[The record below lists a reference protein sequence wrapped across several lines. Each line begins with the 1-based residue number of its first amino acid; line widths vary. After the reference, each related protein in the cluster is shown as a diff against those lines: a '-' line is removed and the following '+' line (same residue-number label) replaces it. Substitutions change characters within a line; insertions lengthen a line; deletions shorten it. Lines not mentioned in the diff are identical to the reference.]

1 LIPLIGEP
9 GERGVHL
16 LGVSGTAMAS
26 LAGLL
31 VESGHTVTGS
41 DENVYPPMSDLLEEI
56 GVDVRTPYRADNIPP
71 DCDLVIVGNA
81 ISRGN
86 PELEAVLERRVACA
100 SMPEVLKEL
109 YLRARTPIVVSG
121 THGKTTTSS
130 IVAWLLESAGHDPGF
145 LVGGIPLNFG
155 VSYRSGSGDAFV
167 VEGDEYDTAYFDKG
181 PKFLHYL
188 PQVAIIGNIEFDHAD
203 IYRDVSEVERAFRL
217 FANLVP
223 RNGLLVVGSGSE
235 LATTIAAAAPCAVA
249 TFATAG
255 DADWTADVLSSD
267 ANGTRFRVLHHGETV
282 TETEGPFWGD
292 AALRNALAAIA
303 ATEPFGVT
311 GDELAAALASF
322 RGVRRRFEVRGEEA
336 GVVVVDDF
344 AHHPTAI
351 GETLR
356 GARRRFQGQRIWGVF
371 EPRSFTTR
379 SSVFQKE
386 LAVALAF
393 ADAVV
398 VAGVLRTS
406 RLPEENELSEEK
418 LVEDLRSSGTP
429 ASFIPAPD
437 DIVRYLLGKV
447 RPGDVVMAMSNG
459 GFGGLHEKLLKM
471 LRALK

>member
-1 LIPLIGEP
+1 
-9 GERGVHL
+9 
-16 LGVSGTAMAS
+16 MAS

-41 DENVYPPMSDLLEEI
+41 DENVYPPMSDLLEEL
-56 GVDVRTPYRADNIPP
+56 GVDVRSPYRADNVPP

-86 PELEAVLERRVACA
+86 PELEAVLERRVAYA

-109 YLRARTPIVVSG
+109 YLRTRTPIVVSG

-145 LVGGIPLNFG
+145 LIGGIPLNFG
-155 VSYRSGSGDAFV
+155 LSYRNGSGDAFV

-188 PQVAIIGNIEFDHAD
+188 PQVAIIGNVEFDHAD
-203 IYRDVSEVERAFRL
+203 IYRDVTEVEQAFRL

-223 RNGLLVVGSGSE
+223 RNGLLVVGSESE
-235 LATTIAAAAPCAVA
+235 LAMTVAASAPCPVT

-255 DADWTADVLSSD
+255 EADWTVEVLSSD

-303 ATEPFGVT
+303 ATEPFGLT
-311 GDELAAALASF
+311 GDELAVALASF
-322 RGVRRRFEVRGEEA
+322 RGVKRRFEVRGEEA

-356 GARRRFQGQRIWGVF
+356 GARHRFQGRRIWGVF
-371 EPRSFTTR
+371 EPRSFTAR
-379 SSVFQKE
+379 SAVFQKE

-393 ADAVV
+393 ADSVV

-406 RLPEENELSEEK
+406 RLPEDNELSEEK
-418 LVEDLRSSGTP
+418 LVADLRSSGTE
-429 ASFIPAPD
+429 ASFIPSPD
-437 DIVRYLLGKV
+437 DIVEFLQGELRA
-447 RPGDVVMAMSNG
+447 GDVVMVMSNG
-459 GFGGLHEKLLKM
+459 SFGGLPEKLLAA
-471 LRALK
+471 LRSRPG

>member
-1 LIPLIGEP
+1 M
-9 GERGVHL
+9 VHL
-16 LGVSGTAMAS
+16 LGVGGTAMAS

-31 VESGHTVTGS
+31 IEAGHTVTGS
-41 DENVYPPMSDLLEEI
+41 DENVYPPMSDLLAEL
-56 GVDVRTPYRADNIPP
+56 GVDVRSPYRADNVPH
-71 DCDLVIVGNA
+71 DCDLVIIGNA

-86 PELEAVLERRVACA
+86 PELEAVLARRVAYA

-109 YLRARTPIVVSG
+109 YLRTRTPVVVSG

-145 LVGGIPLNFG
+145 LIGGIPLNFG
-155 VSYRSGSGDAFV
+155 VSYRSGSGEAFV

-188 PQVAIIGNIEFDHAD
+188 PQVAIIGNVEFDHAD
-203 IYRDVSEVERAFRL
+203 IYRDVSDVERAFRL

-223 RNGLLVVGSGSE
+223 QNGLLVVGYESE
-235 LATTIAAAAPCAVA
+235 LAMTIASNAPCPVT
-249 TFATAG
+249 TFALAG
-255 DADWTADVLSSD
+255 DADWRLEVLSSD
-267 ANGTRFRVLHHGETV
+267 ASGTRFRVLHHGDTV
-282 TETEGPFWGD
+282 TETEGLFWGD

-311 GDELAAALASF
+311 GDELASALTSF
-322 RGVRRRFEVRGEEA
+322 RGVRRRFEVRGEEG

-356 GARRRFQGQRIWGVF
+356 SARCRFPGRRIWGVF
-371 EPRSFTTR
+371 EPRSFTAR

-393 ADAVV
+393 ADSVV
-398 VAGVLRTS
+398 VAGVLTTS
-406 RLPEENELSEEK
+406 RLPEENELAEET
-418 LVEDLRSSGTP
+418 LVADLRASGTP
-429 ASFIPAPD
+429 ASFIAAPD
-437 DIVRYLLGKV
+437 DIVRFLEGDVL
-447 RPGDVVMAMSNG
+447 PGDVVMVMSNG
-459 GFGGLHEKLLKM
+459 GFGGLHEKLLD
-471 LRALK
+471 ALSRSSD

>member
-1 LIPLIGEP
+1 
-9 GERGVHL
+9 
-16 LGVSGTAMAS
+16 MAS

-31 VESGHTVTGS
+31 IESGHTVTGS
-41 DENVYPPMSDLLEEI
+41 DENVYPPMSDLLEELGI
-56 GVDVRTPYRADNIPP
+56 DVRSPYRADNVPA

-86 PELEAVLERRVACA
+86 PELEAVLERRVAYA

-109 YLRARTPIVVSG
+109 YLRTRTPIVVSG

-155 VSYRSGSGDAFV
+155 LSYRSGSGDAFV

-188 PQVAIIGNIEFDHAD
+188 PQVAIIGNVEFDHAD

-223 RNGLLVVGSGSE
+223 QNGLLVVGSESE
-235 LATTIAAAAPCAVA
+235 LARSIAASAPCPVT

-255 DADWTADVLSSD
+255 EADWTTDVLSSD
-267 ANGTRFRVLHHGETV
+267 ANGTRFRVLHHGDTV
-282 TETEGPFWGD
+282 TETEAPFWGD

-311 GDELAAALASF
+311 GDELTAALASF
-322 RGVRRRFEVRGEEA
+322 RGVKRRFEVRGEEA
-336 GVVVVDDF
+336 GVIVVDDF

-351 GETLR
+351 GEALR
-356 GARRRFQGQRIWGVF
+356 AAHHRFQGRRIWGVF
-371 EPRSFTTR
+371 EPRSFTAR

-386 LAVALAF
+386 LAVALAC
-393 ADAVV
+393 ADSVV
-398 VAGVLRTS
+398 IAEVLRTS
-406 RLPEENELSEEK
+406 RLAEENELSEEK
-418 LVEDLRSSGTP
+418 LVADLRSSGTE
-429 ASFIPAPD
+429 ASFIPTPD
-437 DIVRYLLGKV
+437 EIVKFLEAEV
-447 RPGDVVMAMSNG
+447 RPGDVVMVMSNG
-459 GFGGLHEKLLKM
+459 SFGGLHEKLLDA
-471 LRALK
+471 LRHP